1 MPDTPDQSEV
11 TRMLEAAAG
20 GDQVAASRLLPL
32 VYDELRTL
40 ARARLSHE
48 KPGLTLQATA
58 LVHEAYVRLVGPEG
72 ESVWNS
78 RNHFFAAAGIA
89 MRRILVERA
98 RAYAGPKRG
107 GGRER
112 LELHESAAIS
122 EPESPHPIDWE
133 RLDAALTDLEAEEP
147 RIAQVVNLRY
157 FAGLDFDSVARVLSI
172 SSRTAKR
179 DWEYAKAWLYDRLS
193 DGTTGEDRVA

>member
-1 MPDTPDQSEV
+1 MHDQPTNPDLTILLD
-11 TRMLEAAAG
+11 AAAR
-20 GDQVAASRLLPL
+20 GDQKAASALLPM
-32 VYDELRTL
+32 VYEELRSL
-40 ARARLSHE
+40 AKARLRHE
-48 KPGLTLQATA
+48 KPGQTLQATA

-72 ESVWNS
+72 DSAWNS
-78 RNHFFAAAGIA
+78 RNHFFSAAAIA
-89 MRRILVERA
+89 MRRILIERA

-112 LELHESAAIS
+112 VELHESAAITGPD
-122 EPESPHPIDWE
+122 ETLPIDWE
-133 RLDAALTDLEAEEP
+133 QLDAALQELEKEDA

-157 FAGLDFDSVARVLSI
+157 FAGLDFETIAQVLTI

-193 DGTTGEDRVA
+193 TTEG